1 MRCRWLGW
9 AGVEVEQDGDRLVI
23 DPLGDPGALYAVLG
37 DAAARVTLPEVVD
50 PAPGAVAGLVS
61 HLHRDHADAP
71 ALKRALVEGAPVLL
85 PEPGGGPTTE
95 EAGLLQATRELEQE
109 GLTLRHLRTW
119 ETVEIG
125 PFTVTALPAADGTG
139 DPQLSWAVE
148 AGGQRIVHCGDTL
161 FHGWWWRAALRAGPF
176 DAAFLPI
183 NGAVLDF
190 PWRQPPS
197 PLPGAMTP
205 EEAAVAAQALSA
217 QRAVPMHF
225 GAFDLEPYYRSIPDA
240 LDRFLTAA
248 GDQAYRLEV
257 GEELALV

>member
-9 AGVEVEQDGDRLVI
+9 AGFELEHDGAMLVI

-37 DAAARVTLPEVVD
+37 DAAAGVTLPEVVE
-50 PAPGAVAGLVS
+50 PAPGALAGLVS

-71 ALKRALVEGAPVLL
+71 ALKRALADGAPVLL
-85 PEPGGGPTTE
+85 PEPGGGPASE
-95 EAGLLQATRELEQE
+95 EAGLLQAARELDHE
-109 GLTLRHLRTW
+109 GLTLRHLTAW
-119 ETVEIG
+119 ETVEVG

-148 AGGQRIVHCGDTL
+148 AGGRRIVHCGDTL

-176 DAAFLPI
+176 DAALVPI

-205 EEAAVAAQALSA
+205 EEAAVAAKALGA
-217 QRAVPMHF
+217 ARAVPMHY
-225 GAFDLEPYYRSIPDA
+225 GAFELEPYYRPIPDA
-240 LDRFLTAA
+240 LARFMRAA
-248 GDQAYRLEV
+248 GDHAQRLAV
-257 GEELALV
+257 GEALELV

>member
-9 AGVEVEQDGDRLVI
+9 AGFEIEHDGARIVI

-37 DAAARVTLPEVVD
+37 DAAAGVTLPEVVE
-50 PAPGAVAGLVS
+50 PEPGAIAGLVT

-71 ALKRALVEGAPVLL
+71 ALGRALAGGAPVLL
-85 PEPGGGPTTE
+85 PPEGDGDRME
-95 EAGLLQATRELEQE
+95 EAGVLQATGELRKE
-109 GLTLRHLRTW
+109 GLELRAP
-119 ETVEIG
+119 TVWDRIEMG
-125 PFTVTALPAADGTG
+125 PFTITALPAADGTG

-148 AGGQRIVHCGDTL
+148 ADGRRIVHCGDTL

-176 DAAFLPI
+176 DAALLPI

-205 EEAAVAAQALSA
+205 EEAAVAARALGA
-217 QRAVPMHF
+217 RRVVPMHY
-225 GAFDLEPYYRSIPDA
+225 GAFDLDPYYRSIPDA
-240 LDRFLTAA
+240 LERFSAAA
-248 GDQAYRLEV
+248 GDLGRPLEV
-257 GEELALV
+257 GEQLEL